1 MIRKSGSIA
10 IMIRMA
16 CFVVLSA
23 ALLIAA
29 TGVAA
34 AQDAP
39 NTEQFMERLS
49 TCAGN
54 TNLKVDAETLESIR
68 ARYEHQRTQS
78 KIAFRHLPVLLNIFP
93 ESERAIAYDLYINC
107 VMKILRMP
115 SETLP
120 PFCDQAIIDRC
131 STDATADSTAVI
143 QSCQRVIECEPDN
156 HLAYSEIAHVHRRKG
171 QWTEAENAAKEQ
183 LRIGQRLDD
192 PRIMSQ
198 AEFNIGTIFLEQGM
212 LDRAEA
218 QARRSL
224 EHNSRV
230 GSDVANAANY
240 RLLGAIALRRR
251 NANTAEEHYLNSIKF
266 YKKTN
271 NRQNL
276 AAAYLGLGYAQYHKK
291 DREAAC
297 FHFGRAKTICE
308 EIGLFEDAKSVADDM
323 RRARCN

>member
-1 MIRKSGSIA
+1 M
-10 IMIRMA
+10 MVRMTR
-16 CFVVLSA
+16 FVVLSV

-29 TGVAA
+29 TGAVA

-68 ARYEHQRTQS
+68 SRYEGQRKQG

-93 ESERAIAYDLYINC
+93 DSERTIAYDLYINC
-107 VMKILRMP
+107 IMRILRMP

-120 PFCDQAIIDRC
+120 PFCDQAVIDRC
-131 STDATADSTAVI
+131 SVDARADPTAVI

-156 HLAYSEIAHVHRRKG
+156 HLAYSRIAHGHRR
-171 QWTEAENAAKEQ
+171 QQQLAEAENAAKKQ

-192 PRIMSQ
+192 PRILSQ

-218 QARRSL
+218 QAHRAL
-224 EHNSRV
+224 EHNRRV
-230 GSDVANAANY
+230 GSDVASGENY
-240 RLLGAIALRRR
+240 RLLGLIALTRRD
-251 NANTAEEHYLNSIKF
+251 AKTAEAHYLSSIKF

-271 NRQNL
+271 DRRRL
-276 AAAYLGLGYAQYHKK
+276 AAAYLGLSYAQYKKK

-297 FHFGRAKTICE
+297 FHLGRTKTIYE
-308 EIGLFEDAKSVADDM
+308 EAGLFEDAKDIADDI
-323 RRARCN
+323 RRARCD

>member
-1 MIRKSGSIA
+1 M
-10 IMIRMA
+10 MVRMTR
-16 CFVVLSA
+16 FVVLSV

-29 TGVAA
+29 TGAVA

-68 ARYEHQRTQS
+68 SRYEGQRKQG

-93 ESERAIAYDLYINC
+93 DSERTIAYDLYINC
-107 VMKILRMP
+107 IMRILRMP

-120 PFCDQAIIDRC
+120 PFCDQAVIDRC
-131 STDATADSTAVI
+131 SVDARADPTAVI
-143 QSCQRVIECEPDN
+143 QSCRRVIECEPDN

-171 QWTEAENAAKEQ
+171 QWTEAENAARTQ

-198 AEFNIGTIFLEQGM
+198 AAFNIGTIFLEQGM

-224 EHNSRV
+224 EHNRRV

-240 RLLGAIALRRR
+240 KLLGAIALRRR
-251 NANTAEEHYLNSIKF
+251 DAKTAEEHYLNSIKF
-266 YKKTN
+266 YKKTD
-271 NRQNL
+271 NRSSL
-276 AAAYLGLGYAQYHKK
+276 AAAYVGLGYAQYHKK

-297 FHFGRAKTICE
+297 FHLGRAKTICE
-308 EIGLFEDAKSVADDM
+308 EAGLFEDAKEVADYI
-323 RRARCN
+323 RRARCD